1 MLKYLIPACLFILDS
16 LIIVSAAVS
25 VVGVRFENEQFS
37 IYLEQM
43 VQYLPILLLCYLPFF
58 GISRLYR
65 RVWRHAGYKELS
77 SIASAAFAGTVCFF
91 VVTSLFY
98 SVMPRS
104 VYVLLFFFILAGV
117 GLSRLILRC
126 ILRYSDMNKA
136 PSSAIPVII
145 IGAGYAGNLVA
156 SDILNHN
163 SYNRYVV
170 GFIDDDEE
178 KHGELSFGI
187 EVLGGRDKIQEVVDK
202 FGVKEIIIA
211 IPSLSPKESAELA
224 AICSKTKCKVKI
236 VPDIYAILDEY
247 VSIKNLRPVNIGDLL
262 QRDPVVL
269 DIKKISHFLSG
280 KCVLV
285 TGAGGSIGSE
295 LCRKI
300 IQMKPSRLLLLGKG
314 ENSIYEIHR
323 ELSCLHTSELLVP
336 IVASVRDRKGLE
348 EVFARYKPQVVFHA
362 AAHKHVPLMEAQPI
376 EAVKNNVFGTLNV
389 GTLSGEYGV
398 EAFVM
403 VSTDK
408 AVNPTS
414 VMGATKRVAEKIIR
428 VLNEKYATKYVAVRF
443 GNVLGSRGS
452 VVPLFK
458 KQIEAGGPVTVTDPE
473 IVRYFMT
480 IPEASMLV
488 LQASTMGK
496 GGEVFVLD
504 MGEPI
509 KILDLAKNM
518 IRLSGLEPGVDIK
531 IDFIGLRPG
540 EKLFEELL
548 TSEEGTLP
556 TMHKQIFSANLLDVE
571 FKNLEFCL
579 SKFENCKCDIDVIN
593 VLKEIVPTYKPNHF

>member
-16 LIIVSAAVS
+16 LIIIFAAVS
-25 VVGVRFENEQFS
+25 VIGVRFEDDQFS
-37 IYLEQM
+37 LYFKQI
-43 VQYLPILLLCYLPFF
+43 VQYLPVILLCYLPFF
-58 GISRLYR
+58 AVSRLYR

-77 SIASAAFAGTVCFF
+77 SIGLATFAGTACFF
-91 VVTSLFY
+91 GVSTLFY
-98 SVMPRS
+98 KAMPRS
-104 VYVLLFFFILAGV
+104 VYVLLFFFVMVGI
-117 GLSRLILRC
+117 GLSRLILRYF
-126 ILRYSDMNKA
+126 LRCSDMKKT
-136 PSSAIPVII
+136 PTSAIPIII

-187 EVLGGRDKIQEVVDK
+187 EVLGGRDKIQEVVNK

-224 AICSKTKCKVKI
+224 ALCSQTKCKVKI
-236 VPDIYAILDEY
+236 VPDIYAMLDED
-247 VSIKNLRPVNIGDLL
+247 VSVKNLRPVNIGDLL

-269 DIKKISHFLSG
+269 DIKKITEFLSG

-300 IQMKPSRLLLLGKG
+300 MQMKPSRLILLGKG

-323 ELSCLHTSELLVP
+323 ELSCLHTPEILVP

-348 EVFARYKPQVVFHA
+348 EIFARYRPQVVFHA

-389 GTLSGEYGV
+389 GLLSGEYGA
-398 EAFVM
+398 ETFVM

-458 KQIEAGGPVTVTDPE
+458 KQIEAGGPLTVTDPE

-518 IRLSGLEPGVDIK
+518 IRLSGLEPEIDIK

-540 EKLFEELL
+540 EKLFEELM
-548 TSEEGTLP
+548 TAEDGTLP
-556 TMHKQIFSANLLDVE
+556 TMHKQIFCANLPDVDSE
-571 FKNLEFCL
+571 NLESYL
-579 SKFENCKCDIDVIN
+579 SKFKNCKCDLDVIN
-593 VLKEIVPTYKPNHF
+593 VLKEIVPTYAPNHF

>member
-1 MLKYLIPACLFILDS
+1 MLRYLIPVSLFILDCF
-16 LIIVSAAVS
+16 IIISAAIL
-25 VVGVRFENEQFS
+25 VVGVRFEGEQFS
-37 IYLEQM
+37 LYFEQI
-43 VQYLPILLLCYLPFF
+43 VQFLPALLLCYLPFF
-58 GISRLYR
+58 AGSRLYR
-65 RVWRHAGYKELS
+65 RVWRYAGYKEM
-77 SIASAAFAGTVCFF
+77 SAIGLATLGGTICFF
-91 VVTSLFY
+91 AATSLLY
-98 SVMPRS
+98 TMMPRS
-104 VYVLLFFFILAGV
+104 VYVLLFFFILVEVAF
-117 GLSRLILRC
+117 SRLILRHF
-126 ILRYSDMNKA
+126 LRCSDRRKN
-136 PSSAIPVII
+136 SNSAIPVII

-156 SDILNHN
+156 SDILNHT
-163 SYNRYVV
+163 SYNRNVV

-178 KHGELSFGI
+178 KHGQLSFGI
-187 EVLGGRDKIQEVVDK
+187 KVLGGRDKIQEFVNK

-224 AICSKTKCKVKI
+224 ALCSKTKCKVKI
-236 VPDIYAILDEY
+236 VPDIYAIIDED
-247 VSIKNLRPVNIGDLL
+247 VSLKNLRPVNVGDLL

-269 DIKKISHFLSG
+269 EIKKITEFLSG

-300 IQMKPSRLLLLGKG
+300 MQMKPSRLLLLGKG
-314 ENSIYEIHR
+314 ENSIYEIHQ
-323 ELSCLHTSELLVP
+323 ELSCLHGCELLVP

-348 EVFARYKPQVVFHA
+348 EVFKRFRPQVVFHA

-389 GTLSGEYGV
+389 GLLAGEYGV
-398 EAFVM
+398 ETFVM
-403 VSTDK
+403 ISTDK

-414 VMGATKRVAEKIIR
+414 VMGATKRAAEKIVR
-428 VLNEKYATKYVAVRF
+428 VLNEKYPTKYVTVRF

-473 IVRYFMT
+473 MVRYFMT

-504 MGEPI
+504 MGEPV

-518 IRLSGLEPGVDIK
+518 IRLSGLEPGVDIM
-531 IDFIGLRPG
+531 INIIGLRPG

-556 TMHKQIFSANLLDVE
+556 TKHKQIYCANLPDVDAQSLE
-571 FKNLEFCL
+571 LNLN
-579 SKFENCKCDIDVIN
+579 SFENCKCDLDVIN
-593 VLKEIVPTYKPNHF
+593 ILKEIVPTYAPNHF

>member
-1 MLKYLIPACLFILDS
+1 MLRYLIPACLFILDC
-16 LIIVSAAVS
+16 LIIISAAVT
-25 VVGVRFENEQFS
+25 VVGVRFEGAQFGIYFEQ
-37 IYLEQM
+37 I
-43 VQYLPILLLCYLPFF
+43 VQYLPVLLLCYLPFF
-58 GISRLYR
+58 AGFRLYR
-65 RVWRHAGYKELS
+65 RVWRHAGYKEILS
-77 SIASAAFAGTVCFF
+77 ITLATFYGTLSFF
-91 VVTSLFY
+91 GTSSLFY
-98 SVMPRS
+98 TSLPRS
-104 VYVLLFFFILAGV
+104 VYVLLYFFIIVEV
-117 GLSRLILRC
+117 GFSRLVLRYFLRC
-126 ILRYSDMNKA
+126 SDMSKNA
-136 PSSAIPVII
+136 NSAIPVII

-163 SYNRYVV
+163 SYNRNII

-178 KHGELSFGI
+178 KHGQLSFGI
-187 EVLGGRDKIQEVVDK
+187 KVLGGRDKILEVVNK

-224 AICSKTKCKVKI
+224 ALCSQTKCKVKI
-236 VPDIYAILDEY
+236 VPDIYAILDED

-262 QRDPVVL
+262 QREPVVL
-269 DIKKISHFLSG
+269 DIKQISESLVD

-300 IQMKPSRLLLLGKG
+300 IKMKPSSLLLLGKG
-314 ENSIYEIHR
+314 ENSIYEIHQ
-323 ELSCLHTSELLVP
+323 ELSCLHGPALLVP

-348 EVFARYKPQVVFHA
+348 EVFDHYRPQVVFHA

-389 GTLSGEYGV
+389 AVLSGEYGV
-398 EAFVM
+398 ETFVM

-428 VLNEKYATKYVAVRF
+428 VLNEKYSTKYVAVRF

-458 KQIEAGGPVTVTDPE
+458 KQIEAGGPLTVTDPE

-488 LQASTMGK
+488 LQASTMGN

-509 KILDLAKNM
+509 KIIDLAKNM

-531 IDFIGLRPG
+531 IDIVGLRPG

-548 TSEEGTLP
+548 TAEEGTLP
-556 TMHKQIFSANLLDVE
+556 TMHKQIFCANIPNVDPN
-571 FKNLEFCL
+571 NLEFNL
-579 SKFENCKCDIDVIN
+579 NKFENCKCDLDVIN